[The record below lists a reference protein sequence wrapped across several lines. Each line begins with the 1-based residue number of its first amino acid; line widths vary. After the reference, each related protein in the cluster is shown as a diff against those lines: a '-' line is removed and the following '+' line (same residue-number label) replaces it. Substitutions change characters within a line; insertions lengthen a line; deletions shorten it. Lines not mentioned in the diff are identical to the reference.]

1 MDNVLVDFMSGVRK
15 VDSDIILRSAWQYD
29 SITWVFSLMDP
40 VPGWIESYNQLLP
53 FYEIIILSSA
63 PWHNPSAWSDKLLWI
78 QLHLGDSAKKKLILS
93 HRKDLAKWDYLVDDR
108 LINGASEF
116 EWTFIHFGGQDFPD
130 WNSVT
135 AFLLNEYFTQIE
147 YAKWE
152 Q

>member
-15 VDSDIILRSAWQYD
+15 VDGEIILRSAWQYD
-29 SITWVFSLMDP
+29 SIAWVFSLMDP
-40 VPGWIESYNQLLP
+40 VPGWIESYNRLLP

-78 QLHLGDSAKKKLILS
+78 QHYLGESAKKKLILS

-116 EWTFIHFGGQDFPD
+116 EWKFIHFGSQDFPD

-135 AFLLNEYFTQIE
+135 TFLLNEYLTQIKD
-147 YAKWE
+147 ATSE